1 LIIIYI
7 LIDEITWD
15 KKGGFF
21 IYKDTEE
28 PVEGILFKKNK
39 CMDNET
45 EIGDDNS
52 GLDDDDILDEED
64 EKTGGKY
71 DEVYIIIYRKF
82 KILYS

>member
-1 LIIIYI
+1 
-7 LIDEITWD
+7 
-15 KKGGFF
+15 
-21 IYKDTEE
+21 
-28 PVEGILFKKNK
+28 
-39 CMDNET
+39 MDNET

-82 KILYS
+82 KKFYIAKR